1 MELKQTFTY
10 SLSNMNL
17 MMSVIDS
24 LMSAGKFWEEW
35 NTRLNNYSVE
45 ITDFTIMSLP

>member
-1 MELKQTFTY
+1 MVKNTVYKYTHTLTY

-24 LMSAGKFWEEW
+24 LMSAGKF
-35 NTRLNNYSVE
+35 
-45 ITDFTIMSLP
+45 